1 MVTDTTT
8 YLNGL
13 GYSTDKADD
22 QKKELGKDDFM
33 NLLVTQMTNQN
44 PLEPMDNTEFV
55 AQMAQFSS
63 LEQMQNIASGME
75 LLALTQTAA
84 TNSQMVNLIGKRVL
98 IPGSEISLDGENS
111 VNISFELDGE
121 LPSNGNIEISD
132 SNGSIVRTIPIEQFV
147 NGKNIVVF
155 DGKDN
160 SGNVLEKGNYK
171 YKLVT
176 GDEEELKG
184 LTTYSNYFVDA
195 VAYEGTS
202 ILLKSGNSTINL
214 SDIHEVIGGN

>member
-1 MVTDTTT
+1 MLTDTTT

-13 GYSTDKADD
+13 GYEPYKASE
-22 QKKELGKDDFM
+22 QKKDLGKDDFL

-44 PLEPMDNTEFV
+44 PLEPMGDTEFL

-84 TNSQMVNLIGKRVL
+84 TNSQMVDLIGKRVL
-98 IPGSEISLDGENS
+98 IPGNEVSLDGENPVDITFS
-111 VNISFELDGE
+111 LSEN
-121 LPSNGNIEISD
+121 LPASANIEIKDSD
-132 SNGSIVRTIPIEQFV
+132 GKLVRTIPVEHFD
-147 NGKNIVVF
+147 NGKNKIVF
-155 DGKDN
+155 DGKDDA
-160 SGNVLEKGNYK
+160 GVLLEKGNYS
-171 YKLVT
+171 YELVS
-176 GDEEELKG
+176 GDDSEIEG
-184 LTTYSNYFVDA
+184 LTTYSNYYVDA

-202 ILLKSGNSTINL
+202 ILLKSDTAIINL

>member
-13 GYSTDKADD
+13 GYTTNKTDD

-98 IPGSEISLDGENS
+98 IPGSEVSFDGENP
-111 VNISFELDGE
+111 VNITFDLDGE
-121 LPSNGNIEISD
+121 LPSNGNIEITD
-132 SNGSIVRTIPIEQFV
+132 SNGSLVRVIPVEEFV
-147 NGKNIVVF
+147 NGKNIVEF

-160 SGNVLEKGNYK
+160 SGNVLEKGNYR
-171 YKLVT
+171 YELVT
-176 GDEEELKG
+176 GDEEELEG
-184 LTTYSNYFVDA
+184 LTTYSNYFIDA

-202 ILLKSGNSTINL
+202 ILLKSGNSTIDL